1 MTPHSAPASR
11 PDDAPATIGDLKAL
25 RTEVLGEV
33 AQVRSEVA
41 LLRGEVGDLRGS
53 VATAIRDSENRTM
66 AAIRGVEERARDSE
80 KRLMAAIEN
89 SEKRLMAAIAT
100 AVKQSGERVDR
111 SEVRQRWWN
120 RLILLPY
127 AAALVEAVRRIV
139 GRLFF

>member
-1 MTPHSAPASR
+1 
-11 PDDAPATIGDLKAL
+11 
-25 RTEVLGEV
+25 
-33 AQVRSEVA
+33 
-41 LLRGEVGDLRGS
+41 
-53 VATAIRDSENRTM
+53 M
-66 AAIRGVEERARDSE
+66 AAIHGVEERARDSE
-80 KRLMAAIEN
+80 KRLMDAIEN

-111 SEVRQRWWN
+111 SEARQRWWN